1 MKISILL
8 LFVLFTSVKTV
19 SLEQTPHELYNEIED
34 ALMDMEDG
42 TEDHISEDE
51 IADNDIKN
59 SMLLQTDEQK

>member
-1 MKISILL
+1 MKIAYLL